1 MDDQSFIDMLEAENK
16 MAFQRRL
23 YDFSSDEDDFSSDER
38 FTSFYSSLRD
48 GIQDA
53 YMYRQDFET
62 WKKYRVREQDKKPQR
77 KEPVKSKLYSRT
89 KAFSGEKISS
99 EEKDFTPE
107 QEIRFAR
114 FYSDLRDDLE
124 EAYFRRLRRRN
135 LLPPKPK
142 DS

>member
-1 MDDQSFIDMLEAENK
+1 MDHFDPEGSVPHHESPIYL
-16 MAFQRRL
+16 RRIREL
-23 YDFSSDEDDFSSDER
+23 SED
-38 FTSFYSSLRD
+38 
-48 GIQDA
+48 IKNQ
-53 YMYRQDFET
+53 M
-62 WKKYRVREQDKKPQR
+62 
-77 KEPVKSKLYSRT
+77 
-89 KAFSGEKISS
+89 
-99 EEKDFTPE
+99 EEKDFTLE